1 LQNVTKKV
9 QNRLMVSSPT
19 DEPTLLSLRERKKAK
34 TREAIQREALRL
46 FSEHG
51 YDETTIEQIAA
62 AAEVSP
68 STFFRYFPT
77 KEDVLVYDATDP
89 LMFDSFR
96 AQPADLSVL
105 EAFRRSYRGVYGSL
119 SPAELARESQRHALI
134 RAVPA
139 LRARMV
145 DEFVGTLQV
154 TSEMIAERVH
164 RSPEDLAVRT
174 FAGAV
179 IGAIIAVYLSTDE
192 TSTDPIELLDV
203 SLTELEKGFK
213 L

>member
-1 LQNVTKKV
+1 MNAEQRSLKLPDPLEH
-9 QNRLMVSSPT
+9 RIELMVSSPK

-62 AAEVSP
+62 AA
-68 STFFRYFPT
+68 
-77 KEDVLVYDATDP
+77 
-89 LMFDSFR
+89 
-96 AQPADLSVL
+96 
-105 EAFRRSYRGVYGSL
+105 
-119 SPAELARESQRHALI
+119 
-134 RAVPA
+134 
-139 LRARMV
+139 
-145 DEFVGTLQV
+145 
-154 TSEMIAERVH
+154 
-164 RSPEDLAVRT
+164 DLAVRT

-192 TSTDPIELLDV
+192 TSTDLIGLLDV
-203 SLTELEKGFK
+203 SLTELEKGFT